1 MTASPPSHC
10 TCFLLRRTARQVS
23 QFYDR
28 ELAPLGL
35 SLNQY
40 SILKRASREP
50 KVLGE
55 FAEEL
60 GMDRTTLTRNLK
72 PLYEAGWLRERR
84 AEDDARRRVIEITPA
99 GRKRIDA
106 ALPHWR
112 RTQKRVEALFG
123 QDGIERL
130 HHDLNALHE
139 RLSTAAEHAS

>member
-1 MTASPPSHC
+1 MSAPAASHC

-40 SILKRASREP
+40 SILKRASRAP
-50 KVLGE
+50 RVLGE
-55 FAEEL
+55 FADEL
-60 GMDRTTLTRNLK
+60 GMDRTTLTRNLR

-84 AEDDARRRVIEITPA
+84 AEDDGRKRVIEITPA
-99 GRKRIDA
+99 GRARVDA

-112 RTQKRVEALFG
+112 RAQKRVETLYGRA
-123 QDGIERL
+123 GIERL
-130 HHDLNALHE
+130 HGDLDALRARLAALAE
-139 RLSTAAEHAS
+139 REA